1 MKILTSPIELQKIL
15 KQQKKTI
22 GFVPT
27 MGALHDGHASLI
39 KRSINENDIT
49 VVSIFVNPTQFLA
62 SEDLEKYP
70 KRLET
75 DLKICSLAGVDIVFT
90 PNVNEIYFK
99 NEITLNAPINKGF
112 ILEGFSRPG
121 HFDGMLRVVLKLL
134 HIVSPTNAYFGKKDA
149 QQLYLIKQMV
159 RDLFLDLSIIEC
171 DTVREKDG
179 LALSS
184 RNVYLSSEDR
194 QKALSLSKSLQ
205 IATALVQQNQ
215 YDCDVIKN
223 EMLNI
228 LEKDTNVTYIEI
240 VNKNFEKIN
249 KVELKN
255 TIILVAA
262 KVGETRMIDNIWI

>member
-1 MKILTSPIELQKIL
+1 
-15 KQQKKTI
+15 
-22 GFVPT
+22 
-27 MGALHDGHASLI
+27 
-39 KRSINENDIT
+39 
-49 VVSIFVNPTQFLA
+49 
-62 SEDLEKYP
+62 
-70 KRLET
+70 
-75 DLKICSLAGVDIVFT
+75 
-90 PNVNEIYFK
+90 
-99 NEITLNAPINKGF
+99 
-112 ILEGFSRPG
+112 
-121 HFDGMLRVVLKLL
+121 
-134 HIVSPTNAYFGKKDA
+134 
-149 QQLYLIKQMV
+149 
-159 RDLFLDLSIIEC
+159 LDLSIIEC

-184 RNVYLSSEDR
+184 RNVYLSNEDR

-240 VNKNFEKIN
+240 VNKSFEKIN